1 MIEKANVSF
10 HSGVIMELV
19 VRMPT
24 VKPIVSVDKIIVDDD
39 VNVDIVILIMVIY
52 ITILGV
58 IDE

>member
-52 ITILGV
+52 ITILDI